1 MARRRSYEPLNVYL
15 NSRLVGQLRREPSGA
30 IEFQYGGEWLSWQ
43 HTLPI
48 SLSLPLRENAYS
60 GAPVSAVFE
69 NLLPDNDTIRNRIAA
84 RARAAGTDAYNLLSA
99 IGHDCVGALQFL
111 SADID
116 PGPAGVVDGVRV
128 SNKEIADILANLA
141 TNPLGVSED
150 ENFRISIA
158 GAQEKTAL
166 LYWQNRWYKPRGTT
180 ATTHILKPSI
190 GRLPNGIDL
199 THSVENEYLCLKLL
213 ESFGLP
219 AAQAS
224 MEQFGE
230 RRVLIVERFDRLWAQ
245 DGRLLRLPQEDCCQA
260 LSVPPTL
267 KYESDGGPGVEQIL
281 RLLRD
286 GDNPSE
292 DQRTLMKTMVVF
304 WLLGAT
310 DGHAKNFSIFLSP
323 GGRYRMTPLY
333 DVISAQPS
341 VSASEIRPNQFRLAM
356 TVGNTRH
363 YRINTIA
370 ARHFVET
377 AQRAGIGKRIMVSI
391 FDELR
396 ETAMNAVRN
405 TVAQLPKNFPEE
417 ITRAIQLGINK
428 RLQAIPAN

>member
-1 MARRRSYEPLNVYL
+1 
-15 NSRLVGQLRREPSGA
+15 
-30 IEFQYGGEWLSWQ
+30 
-43 HTLPI
+43 
-48 SLSLPLRENAYS
+48 
-60 GAPVSAVFE
+60 
-69 NLLPDNDTIRNRIAA
+69 
-84 RARAAGTDAYNLLSA
+84 
-99 IGHDCVGALQFL
+99 
-111 SADID
+111 
-116 PGPAGVVDGVRV
+116 
-128 SNKEIADILANLA
+128 
-141 TNPLGVSED
+141 
-150 ENFRISIA
+150 
-158 GAQEKTAL
+158 
-166 LYWQNRWYKPRGTT
+166 
-180 ATTHILKPSI
+180 
-190 GRLPNGIDL
+190 
-199 THSVENEYLCLKLL
+199 LL

-224 MEQFGE
+224 MEQLGE
-230 RRVLIVERFDRLWAQ
+230 RRVLIVERFARLWAQ

-370 ARHFVET
+370 ARHFVEN

-417 ITRAIQLGINK
+417 ITREIQLGINK
-428 RLQAIPAN
+428 RLQAILAN